1 MEKAYA
7 WGRSQTGRCIRDM
20 IHQGFN
26 ADIEGKRVF
35 DGVLPH
41 VSGGGLMW
49 LNHRFACGV
58 SAAGQQYEDHEN
70 IADRFPFSYAES
82 TDHITGKRDAILN
95 ARRAIRSCCIHRQV
109 PSTGNATV
117 HSYIRTRKATIL
129 ISQTP
134 FGSSYGRVRSTSRI
148 RTK

>member
-1 MEKAYA
+1 MNLGHAAVRDFVSFLKNGVEERQVRRTPLGGGMEKAYA

-70 IADRFPFSYAES
+70 IADRFPFSYAE
-82 TDHITGKRDAILN
+82 
-95 ARRAIRSCCIHRQV
+95 IH
-109 PSTGNATV
+109 
-117 HSYIRTRKATIL
+117 
-129 ISQTP
+129 
-134 FGSSYGRVRSTSRI
+134 
-148 RTK
+148 